1 MAAIRT
7 RKSGFWRL
15 CRLTCGG
22 GYAPLA
28 PLYIYP
34 REAAPRASSE
44 CLSQFSGRIQ
54 ICKNSGTH
62 DFPGVSVDERRMYI
76 GSVRSLAR
84 TNRKA
89 GGGQSFGRL
98 YLKRTASS
106 HSAEFKE
113 PLNPASRLVTV
124 TFSHGRNSV
133 IGSLPFNAKLIHPIV
148 RICFNLIR
156 NASRCF
162 RP

>member
-22 GYAPLA
+22 GYASPA

-62 DFPGVSVDERRMYI
+62 DFPGVSVDERGMYI

-89 GGGQSFGRL
+89 GGVGPFVGRIV
-98 YLKRTASS
+98 
-106 HSAEFKE
+106 KE
-113 PLNPASRLVTV
+113 TPVPTR
-124 TFSHGRNSV
+124 RNS
-133 IGSLPFNAKLIHPIV
+133 
-148 RICFNLIR
+148 
-156 NASRCF
+156 
-162 RP
+162 